1 VSYSS
6 TSLYLSLALLTP
18 LTPLLVGLGISQ
30 IQDLSSHS
38 GGGGEGGGGLFI
50 VEVVTPEAMACLDNF
65 ITRDGGRL
73 LFNMTGVQNCHSPQR
88 A

>member
-6 TSLYLSLALLTP
+6 TSLSLSLALLSP

-38 GGGGEGGGGLFI
+38 GGGLFI